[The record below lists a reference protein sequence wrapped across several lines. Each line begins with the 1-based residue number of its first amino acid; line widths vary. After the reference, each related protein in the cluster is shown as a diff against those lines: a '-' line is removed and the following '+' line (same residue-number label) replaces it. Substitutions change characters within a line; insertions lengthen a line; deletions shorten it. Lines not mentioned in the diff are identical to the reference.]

1 MDCKNNLMK
10 GLRNSHRPVLCM
22 LSATTRALSRVAAAL
37 AVRLARAAKPEVRF
51 ASPPFFL
58 LFFCVRLG
66 GRKPA
71 DKTEAMAAQLQVVRI
86 HPAASLFDGP
96 DVPRS
101 LAVAAPTWLHPQ
113 SRSPLGAA
121 FGGGFLGG
129 AAAFFAGIDA
139 SAARAACGRPSSPS
153 VPPGGT

>member
-1 MDCKNNLMK
+1 MYAL
-10 GLRNSHRPVLCM
+10 SHH
-22 LSATTRALSRVAAAL
+22 ARALAGRGGARRPARSRREARSAICLAA
-37 AVRLARAAKPEVRF
+37 V
-51 ASPPFFL
+51 FL

-121 FGGGFLGG
+121 FGGCFLGG